1 MTVSSVGAAAAAG
14 ATSSVS
20 RTGEASG
27 LGSDAFLKLLVAQLK
42 YQDPMNPAQGTEFL
56 AQTAQFQMV
65 EKLTELSRQN
75 ADSLAAQRAV
85 QAGQMVGKNVTYT
98 DADGVSRTGAVT
110 GARLLPTGPVLI
122 VDGQDV
128 ALGAVTQ
135 ITSAAGQGS
144 STTGTDAASSTTT
157 DPAAAGGTA

>member
-1 MTVSSVGAAAAAG
+1 MPVTNVTAAAAG
-14 ATSSVS
+14 ATPSVS
-20 RTGEASG
+20 RTGESSG

-98 DADGVSRTGAVT
+98 DADGTSRTGAVT
-110 GARLLPTGPVLI
+110 GARLLPTGPVLV
-122 VDGQDV
+122 VDGLDV
-128 ALGAVTQ
+128 ALSAVTQ

-144 STTGTDAASSTTT
+144 STTGTDAASTTT